1 MKIFFFFFHLRYKA
15 EVERFH
21 TIFKSTQKKHY
32 MVGNH
37 DIGFGNGA
45 RLELRNRFEEY
56 FGNTSYILEA
66 DGYAIVVLD
75 TVSLSSDDQKLKNS
89 VLSILDGELPAMPR
103 ILMTHVPLYRTAD
116 VSCGPNRQK
125 LNTIIP
131 DAAGY
136 QYQNLISKELS
147 DYILNTVQPIAVF
160 SGDDH
165 DYCKV
170 EHTYGKNSTVAE
182 ITVPTFSMSQGLRSP
197 GVMFL
202 NLQPSSIT
210 TELCWLP
217 DQVNLFIQY
226 GYLLF
231 LTITALIVF
240 HIWQFISTKKRGY
253 SHLAKEEMGITT
265 TNTQQHPRIMFAKR
279 SCFSFLNS
287 IKDIALVGITTYVV
301 CILVF

>member
-1 MKIFFFFFHLRYKA
+1 
-15 EVERFH
+15 
-21 TIFKSTQKKHY
+21 

-45 RLELRNRFEEY
+45 RLELRDRFEEY
-56 FGNTSYILEA
+56 FGNTSYILES

-75 TVSLSSDDQKLKNS
+75 TVSLSSDDPKLKNS
-89 VLSILDGELPAMPR
+89 VLSILNNELPAMPR
-103 ILMTHVPLYRTAD
+103 VLMTHVPLYRSAD

-131 DAAGY
+131 DGAGY

-147 DYILNTVQPIAVF
+147 QYILDIVKPIAVF

-170 EHTYGKNSTVAE
+170 AHSYGNNNSVAE
-182 ITVPTFSMSQGLRSP
+182 ITVPTFSMSQGIRSP

-202 NLQPSSIT
+202 NIQASTIT

-217 DQVNLFIQY
+217 DQINLFIQY
-226 GYLLF
+226 GYLLL
-231 LTITALIVF
+231 LTITTLISF

-253 SHLAKEEMGITT
+253 SHLAKEEMGVTI
-265 TNTQQHPRIMFAKR
+265 QQHSTSRIIFAKR
-279 SCFSFLNS
+279 SFITFLNS
-287 IKDIALVGITTYVV
+287 IKDIAIVGITTYVV
-301 CILVF
+301 CILVC